1 MTGDSRGCLLFD
13 VGNVLV
19 DFDHGIVSRSLA
31 DHVPGMGAD
40 QAADV
45 HAFIFGDAGPASL
58 NAQVDRGTLS
68 LPALHALVVGRFSLD
83 LRFEAFRDA
92 WSSIFAR
99 HLNHGVVERLTR
111 CAATGLD
118 AWVCSNTNPA
128 HWAFL
133 CATFPLFAEL
143 DARDH
148 CLLSFRL
155 GQVKTDSGFFAH
167 VVGRTGYPA
176 ARHVLID
183 DREDNCRA
191 ARNGGLLALHVP
203 DGQSVSAADSIDAFL
218 LERGLMRR

>member
-1 MTGDSRGCLLFD
+1 MGDSRGCLLFD

-19 DFDHGIVSRSLA
+19 DFDHRIVSRYLA
-31 DHVPGMGAD
+31 DHVQGTSAD
-40 QAADV
+40 LAAHV
-45 HAFIFGDAGPASL
+45 HTFVFGDSGPASL

-68 LPALHALVVGRFSLD
+68 LPALHAMVVERFSLD
-83 LRFEAFRDA
+83 LPFAAFRDA
-92 WSSIFAR
+92 WSSIFAS
-99 HLNHGVVERLTR
+99 HLNHGLVERLTR
-111 CAATGLD
+111 CAATDLD
-118 AWVCSNTNPA
+118 AWICSNTNLA

-148 CLLSFRL
+148 CFLSFRL

-176 ARHVLID
+176 PRHVLID

-191 ARNGGLLALHVP
+191 ARDGGLLALHVP
-203 DGQSVSAADSIDAFL
+203 DGRSVSAGDSLDAFL